1 MSAREK
7 LNMAAFNGSL
17 IIAGALGVLAQSWTL
32 FWGVFCLLIVS
43 SVATGNIR
51 FKRK

>member
-17 IIAGALGVLAQSWTL
+17 IIAGALGVLAQSWPL

-43 SVATGNIR
+43 NLVTGGIR
-51 FKRK
+51 VKRK